1 MCADVDTRDFL
12 DLSHNDVEA
21 VTDAIQRAEAGQIV
35 LFHDANGDEAGLKSD
50 SVAPVE
56 I

>member
-1 MCADVDTRDFL
+1 MCADDDTRDFL
-12 DLSHNDVEA
+12 DQAQNDVEA
-21 VTDAIQRAEAGQIV
+21 VTHAIQRAEAGQIV
-35 LFHDANGDEAGLKSD
+35 LLHDANGNEAGLKSD